1 MIIDFHTHIFPDK
14 IAEKAIGKLSSV
26 SNITPFSDG
35 TVRGLSEMMG
45 KSGVDLSVVLPV
57 ATKPEQF
64 KSINENALAVNREY
78 DGKIISFGG
87 IHPDSLDYKRELDEI
102 KQMGLVGIKIHPDY
116 QKVYIDDERY
126 MKIVDYASELDLI
139 TVVHAGVDVGYPQ
152 PVHCTPQRS
161 RKLIDAVH
169 PKKFVLAHMGGFDM
183 WDDVESY
190 LAGQDIY
197 FDTAYTFDKMGEER
211 FLRLVHLHSVEKILF
226 ATDSPWCGQKE
237 SVEWIKSSGLTQ
249 EEQQMIFSENAKK
262 LLNL

>member
-1 MIIDFHTHIFPDK
+1 MIIDFHTHTFPDK
-14 IAEKAIGKLSSV
+14 IAAKTIEKLSSV
-26 SNITPFSDG
+26 SNIIPFTDG
-35 TVRGLSEMMG
+35 TVRGLSEVME

-64 KSINENALAVNREY
+64 KNINETAQAVNREY

-87 IHPDSLDYKRELDEI
+87 IHPDSLDYRRELEEI
-102 KQMGLVGIKIHPDY
+102 KQMGLAGIKLHPDY
-116 QKVYIDDERY
+116 QRVYIDDERY
-126 MKIVDYASELDLI
+126 MKIVDYASQLDLI
-139 TVVHAGVDVGYPQ
+139 TVVHAGVDVGYPE
-152 PVHCTPQRS
+152 PVHCTPKRS

-169 PKKFVLAHMGGFDM
+169 PKKFVHAHMGGFDM
-183 WDDVESY
+183 WDDVEKY

-197 FDTAYTFDKMGEER
+197 LDTAYTFDKMGEER
-211 FLRLVHLHSVEKILF
+211 FLKLVHLHGTEKILF

-249 EEQQMIFSENAKK
+249 EEQQRIFSENAKK

>member
-1 MIIDFHTHIFPDK
+1 MIMDFHTHTFPDK
-14 IAEKAIGKLSSV
+14 IAAKTIEKLSSV
-26 SNITPFSDG
+26 SNITPFADG
-35 TVRGLSEMMG
+35 TVKGLSVMMG

-64 KSINENALAVNREY
+64 KTINETAQAVNREY

-102 KQMGLVGIKIHPDY
+102 KQMGLIGIKLHPDY

-126 MKIVDYASELDLI
+126 MKIVDYASELDLV

-161 RKLIDAVH
+161 RKLIDAIH

-197 FDTAYTFDKMGEER
+197 FDTAYTFDKMGEAR
-211 FLRLVHLHSVEKILF
+211 FLRLVHLHGIEKILF

>member
-161 RKLIDAVH
+161 RKLIDAIH

-211 FLRLVHLHSVEKILF
+211 FLRLVHLHGIEKILF